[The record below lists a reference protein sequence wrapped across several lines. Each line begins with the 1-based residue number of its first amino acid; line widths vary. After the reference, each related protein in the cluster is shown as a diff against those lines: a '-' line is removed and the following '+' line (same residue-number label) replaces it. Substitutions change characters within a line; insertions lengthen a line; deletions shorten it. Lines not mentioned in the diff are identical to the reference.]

1 MKDIVII
8 FLKNFKSD
16 LNVGFGDIH
25 ENSHEV
31 LMRKFILGNRNM
43 NVLMG
48 KFILGNR
55 NINVLMGKFI
65 LGNRNINV
73 LMGKM
78 GECKPPSVKMHNT
91 GDYKFSNIKMQF
103 SCY

>member
-55 NINVLMGKFI
+55 NINVLMGK
-65 LGNRNINV
+65 
-73 LMGKM
+73 M